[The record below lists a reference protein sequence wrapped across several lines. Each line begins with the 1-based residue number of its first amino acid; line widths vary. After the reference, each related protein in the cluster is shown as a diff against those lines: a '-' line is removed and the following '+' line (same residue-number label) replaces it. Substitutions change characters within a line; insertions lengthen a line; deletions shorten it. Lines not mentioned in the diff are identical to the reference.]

1 MKTTQKL
8 ILVFSLSIITVA
20 CSTTTQLRKTWSDPS
35 LSQNPVA
42 PFNKVLIMATPR
54 DEANRIVAE
63 DKLVS
68 LMKSG
73 TAIPSYKYVTPA
85 DTSTRELVE
94 RLVKDG
100 FDGAI
105 TLRVKAA
112 VRTKTVSDPGTSYS
126 SFVSYGPYGYSYGTS
141 YTVGGGEENSHVDM
155 NSPMDYI
162 IETNI
167 YSLERKMLLWSGV
180 TASLSP
186 NKVEAALTGIF
197 NTIRKELEKKG
208 FIKKD

>member
-1 MKTTQKL
+1 MKRDQKL
-8 ILVFSLSIITVA
+8 ILILSLALTLGA
-20 CSTTTQLRKTWSDPS
+20 CSTATQLRKTWSDPS
-35 LSQNPVA
+35 LAQNPVA

-54 DEANRIVAE
+54 DEANRKTAE

-68 LMKSG
+68 LLKSG
-73 TAIPSYKYVTPA
+73 TAVPSYKYVTPA
-85 DTSTRELVE
+85 DTSTKELVE
-94 RLVKDG
+94 KLIKDG

-112 VRTKTVSDPGTSYS
+112 VRTRTASDPGTTYS

-141 YTVGGGEENSHVDM
+141 YTIGGGEENAHVDM
-155 NSPMDYI
+155 NSAMDYI

-167 YSLERKMLLWSGV
+167 YSLEKKMLLWSGV
-180 TASLSP
+180 TASLSL
-186 NKVEAALTGIF
+186 NKIESAMTGVV

>member
-73 TAIPSYKYVTPA
+73 TAIPSYK
-85 DTSTRELVE
+85 
-94 RLVKDG
+94 
-100 FDGAI
+100 
-105 TLRVKAA
+105 
-112 VRTKTVSDPGTSYS
+112 
-126 SFVSYGPYGYSYGTS
+126 
-141 YTVGGGEENSHVDM
+141 
-155 NSPMDYI
+155 
-162 IETNI
+162 
-167 YSLERKMLLWSGV
+167 
-180 TASLSP
+180 
-186 NKVEAALTGIF
+186 
-197 NTIRKELEKKG
+197 
-208 FIKKD
+208 

>member
-1 MKTTQKL
+1 MKPDLKL
-8 ILVFSLSIITVA
+8 IPVLILSLILGA

-35 LSQNPVA
+35 LAQNPVA

-54 DEANRIVAE
+54 NEANRKVAE
-63 DKLVS
+63 DQLVS
-68 LMKSG
+68 LLKNV
-73 TAIPSYKYVTPA
+73 TAVPSYKYVTPA

-94 RLVKDG
+94 RLIKDG

-112 VRTKTVSDPGTSYS
+112 VRTKTVSNPGTTYS

-141 YTVGGGEENSHVDM
+141 YTVGGGNESTHVDM
-155 NSPMDYI
+155 NSAMDYI
-162 IETNI
+162 VETNI

-186 NKVEAALTGIF
+186 NKVESALTGIV
-197 NTIRKELEKKG
+197 NTIKKELDKKG
-208 FIKKD
+208 FFKKE

>member
-1 MKTTQKL
+1 MKTTQK
-8 ILVFSLSIITVA
+8 IFLVFGLSLLIVSCA
-20 CSTTTQLRKTWSDPS
+20 TTTQLRKTWSDPS
-35 LSQNPVA
+35 LAQNPVA
-42 PFNKVLIMATPR
+42 PFKKVLVMATPSN
-54 DEANRIVAE
+54 EANRKIAE
-63 DKLVS
+63 DQLVS
-68 LMKSG
+68 LLKSG

-94 RLVKDG
+94 RLIKDG

-112 VRTKTVSDPGTSYS
+112 VRTKTKSDPGTSYS
-126 SFVSYGPYGYSYGTS
+126 SFVSYGPYGYSYGAS
-141 YTVGGGEENSHVDM
+141 YTIGGGEENAYVDM
-155 NSPMDYI
+155 KSAMDYI

-186 NKVEAALTGIF
+186 SKVESAMTGVV
-197 NTIRKELEKKG
+197 NTIRAELEKKG
-208 FIKKD
+208 FIKKE